1 MAKKKKRE
9 IDPLISEI
17 MDKYGVENIFDL
29 QSIMKDLLK
38 DGVSMLLD
46 TEMEETLGFSKH
58 QRSPNKNNSRNG
70 HKSKNVKTSLGEI
83 EFQIPRDRNGEFDP
97 QVIPK
102 YSRDI
107 SEIDDKIIS
116 MYSRGMSVND
126 INDHLQE
133 IYGVA
138 YSGTQISRI
147 TDKVIDKM
155 EEWKNRPLKSCYP
168 FIFMDAIHFNVRSNN
183 KIVKKAAYVI
193 MGIDLEGKKDIL
205 SITIGD
211 NESSKFWLKELDSLR
226 LRGVKDI
233 LIMSVDNLKGFSE
246 AIKAVFPE
254 TKIQKCIVH
263 QIRNTMKYLNYKERK
278 SFAQELKSVYT
289 AIDGTSGYSALED
302 LKDRYPEYEVALRSW
317 YRNWSE
323 LSEFFNYPAEIRKIM
338 YTTNIIESL
347 NSSFRKSTRSRNIF
361 PTDQSLMKL
370 LYLSSGNITK
380 KWTQKVRGW
389 ENILRMVSIIFE
401 DRLEGHL

>member
-1 MAKKKKRE
+1 MAKKRRRE

-58 QRSPNKNNSRNG
+58 QRTNNKNNARNG
-70 HKSKNVKTSLGEI
+70 YNSKTVKTSLGEI
-83 EFQIPRDRNGEFDP
+83 DFDIPRDRNAEFDP

-102 YSRDI
+102 HSRDI
-107 SEIDDKIIS
+107 SEIDGKIIS

-126 INDHLQE
+126 INEHLLD
-133 IYGVA
+133 IYGVE
-138 YSGTQISRI
+138 YSSSQISRI
-147 TDKVIDKM
+147 TDKVIEKM
-155 EEWKNRPLKSCYP
+155 EEWKSRPLKSCYP
-168 FIFMDAIHFNVRSNN
+168 FVFMDAIHFNVRSNN
-183 KIVKKAAYVI
+183 KIIKKAAYVI
-193 MGIDLEGKKDIL
+193 IGIDLEGKKDIL
-205 SITIGD
+205 SITIGE
-211 NESSKFWLKELDSLR
+211 NESSKFWLKELDMLR
-226 LRGVKDI
+226 SRGVEEI

-246 AIKAVFPE
+246 AIKAVFPD

-278 SFAQELKSVYT
+278 AFAKELKTVYT
-289 AIDGTSGYSALED
+289 AIDEPSGYKALEN
-302 LKDRYPEYEVALRSW
+302 LKVKYPEYGVALRSW
-317 YRNWSE
+317 YVNWSE

-347 NSSFRKSTRSRNIF
+347 NSSFRKTTRSRNIF

-370 LYLSSGNITK
+370 LFLSSENITK

-389 ENILRMVSIIFE
+389 ETILRMLSIEFE

>member
-1 MAKKKKRE
+1 MAKKNKRE

-46 TEMEETLGFSKH
+46 TKIEETLGFSKH
-58 QRSPNKNNSRNG
+58 QRSPNKNNARNG
-70 HKSKNVKTSLGEI
+70 HNSKNVKTSLGEI

-102 YSRDI
+102 YSRGI
-107 SEIDDKIIS
+107 SEVDDKIIS

-138 YSGTQISRI
+138 YSSTQISRI

-211 NESSKFWLKELDSLR
+211 NESSKFWLKELDSLK
-226 LRGVKDI
+226 LRGVKEI

-246 AIKAVFPE
+246 GIKAVFPE

-289 AIDGTSGYSALED
+289 AIDETSGYNALED
-302 LKDRYPEYEVALRSW
+302 LKGRYPEYEVALRSW
-317 YRNWSE
+317 YKNWVE

-347 NSSFRKSTRSRNIF
+347 NSSFRKSTRSRNVF